1 MRWNEN
7 EESNNFKSNPIWRKF
22 LVNFSAIFFGA
33 SIFVFVIT
41 KRHKINLIT
50 AFERKMWT
58 TKSKKRAEH
67 TAHGCRDENSFKTDL
82 ERGTNC
88 VLWFCFGYCC
98 CVLVCS
104 RSLACSHSSL
114 ALSPS
119 HLLFLSRPF
128 ILFIAIDIYSQMYGR
143 CCHPHIVLTFL
154 FLFWH
159 KWNAIS
165 GIAELCKKK
174 HTNKN

>member
-88 VLWFCFGYCC
+88 VLWF
-98 CVLVCS
+98 VLAIVAVCWFAPVLLLARIV
-104 RSLACSHSSL
+104 RSLSL
-114 ALSPS
+114 PLTYSFCLDLSFYLLPLIS
-119 HLLFLSRPF
+119 IRKCMVVVVIHILFLLFSF
-128 ILFIAIDIYSQMYGR
+128 FFG
-143 CCHPHIVLTFL
+143 
-154 FLFWH
+154 
-159 KWNAIS
+159 
-165 GIAELCKKK
+165 
-174 HTNKN
+174 TNEMRSVA